1 MQEENLI
8 NSVANLNFSCRFLN
22 TSRIPTDFGADTSRT
37 TVWSSGDSDSPVSY
51 VVGLN
56 TSLNLS
62 KIFVTFSS
70 FSAPPQK
77 VVLQFLSISDSF
89 WKDLQ
94 YFAEDCN
101 TSFGVSPDAK

>member
-1 MQEENLI
+1 M
-8 NSVANLNFSCRFLN
+8 
-22 TSRIPTDFGADTSRT
+22 
-37 TVWSSGDSDSPVSY
+37 
-51 VVGLN
+51 GLN

-77 VVLQFLSISDSF
+77 VVLQFLSTSDSV
-89 WKDLQ
+89 WKNLQ

-101 TSFGVSPDAK
+101 TSFGVSPDATYVNQLALLMVKVFQEFQLLLQTSECY